1 MEKERGEDGARGEQR
16 EIERG
21 EAEGEKGGGE
31 KAEGRGGGYIMKTS
45 Q

>member
-21 EAEGEKGGGE
+21 EAEGEKGGGGG
-31 KAEGRGGGYIMKTS
+31 EGRREGGGDI
-45 Q
+45 